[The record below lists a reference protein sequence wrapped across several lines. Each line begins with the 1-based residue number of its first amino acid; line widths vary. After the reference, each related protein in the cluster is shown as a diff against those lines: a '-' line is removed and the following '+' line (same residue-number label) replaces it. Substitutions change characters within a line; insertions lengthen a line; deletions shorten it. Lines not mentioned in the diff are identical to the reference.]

1 MPRPS
6 QDQDQAP
13 LARFSFP
20 LSATMAPLIAPLGLS
35 ALLAG
40 CGGKPPAGW
49 TGYAEAE
56 LVYIAPPVAGRLTT
70 LAVRSGE
77 AVAAGQPL
85 FELDATPEIAA
96 DAEARARA
104 LSAQAQALDA
114 DKGRRAPELAV
125 TRAQL
130 DQARAAERLASIDL
144 SRQQELRAQ
153 GFVAQARVDD
163 AATLLAQARARVV
176 ELDAA
181 LQVGRL
187 PARDDERQA
196 ARALAQ
202 AAESSRAQTA
212 WRVEQKRQ
220 SAPMPARVQD
230 VFLRPGEWV
239 NAGQPVLALLPPAN
253 RKARFYVPQSA
264 VGSLSLDAPVHLH
277 CDGCGAAIPARI
289 SFIASGPEY
298 TPPVIY
304 SNQQRDKLVFLV
316 EARPLKT
323 EDAQRLHPGQ
333 PLDVTP

>member
-1 MPRPS
+1 MKR
-6 QDQDQAP
+6 
-13 LARFSFP
+13 LA
-20 LSATMAPLIAPLGLS
+20 LVAAA

-40 CGGKPPAGW
+40 CAPKPPDAW

-70 LAVRSGE
+70 LPVRAGE

-85 FELDATPEIAA
+85 FELDATPEQAA
-96 DAEARARA
+96 DAEAVARTQ
-104 LSAQAQALDA
+104 SARAQALDA

-130 DQARAAERLASIDL
+130 EQARAAERLAGLDL
-144 SRQQELRAQ
+144 ARQQQLMAQ

-163 AATLLAQARARVV
+163 AAAARAQAQARVA
-176 ELDAA
+176 ELEAA

-187 PARDDERQA
+187 PARDDARTA
-196 ARALAQ
+196 AHALAE
-202 AAESSRAQTA
+202 AAASSRVQTA
-212 WRVEQKRQ
+212 WRVDQKRQ
-220 SAPMPARVQD
+220 TAPMPARVQD
-230 VFLRPGEWV
+230 VFMRPGEWV
-239 NAGQPVLALLPPAN
+239 AAGQPVLALLPPAH

-264 VGSLSLDAPVHLH
+264 VGGLKLDAPVQLR

-289 SFIASGPEY
+289 SFIAAGPEY

-316 EARPLKT
+316 EARPVKA
-323 EDAQRLHPGQ
+323 EDAERLHPGQ
-333 PLDVTP
+333 PLDVSP

>member
-1 MPRPS
+1 LKPVIPI
-6 QDQDQAP
+6 
-13 LARFSFP
+13 LCI
-20 LSATMAPLIAPLGLS
+20 AT
-35 ALLAG
+35 LLAG
-40 CGGKPPAGW
+40 CSDKPPPGW

-56 LVYIAPPVAGRLTT
+56 LVYVAPPVAGRLTT

-96 DAEARARA
+96 DAEADARA
-104 LSAQAQALDA
+104 QSAQAQAANA

-125 TRAQL
+125 TKAQL

-144 SRQQELRAQ
+144 TRQQELLAK

-163 AATLLAQARARVV
+163 AATLLAQARARVA

-187 PARDDERQA
+187 PARDDERNA

-202 AAESSRAQTA
+202 AAESGRAQTA

-239 NAGQPVLALLPPAN
+239 GAGQPVLALLPPAN
-253 RKARFYVPQSA
+253 RKARFYVPQSV
-264 VGSLSLDAPVHLH
+264 VGGLRLDQTVNLH

-289 SFIASGPEY
+289 SFIATGPEY

-316 EARPLKT
+316 EARPVKA
-323 EDAQRLHPGQ
+323 EDAERLHPGQ
-333 PLDVTP
+333 PLDVTQ

>member
-1 MPRPS
+1 MKRLLLL
-6 QDQDQAP
+6 
-13 LARFSFP
+13 LA
-20 LSATMAPLIAPLGLS
+20 

-40 CGGKPPAGW
+40 CSDKPPEAW

-56 LVYIAPPVAGRLTT
+56 LVYISPPVAGRLTR

-77 AVAAGQPL
+77 AVTAGQAL

-104 LSAQAQALDA
+104 QSAQAQATDA

-125 TRAQL
+125 TKAQL

-144 SRQQELRAQ
+144 TRQQELLAK
-153 GFVAQARVDD
+153 GFVAPARVDD
-163 AATLLAQARARVV
+163 AATVLAQARARVT

-187 PARDDERQA
+187 PARDDERNA

-202 AAESSRAQTA
+202 AAESGRAQTA

-239 NAGQPVLALLPPAN
+239 GAGQPVLALLPPAN

-264 VGSLSLDAPVHLH
+264 VGGLKLDAAVNLH

-289 SFIASGPEY
+289 SFIANGPEY

-316 EARPLKT
+316 EARPVKA
-323 EDAQRLHPGQ
+323 EDAERLHPGQ
-333 PLDVTP
+333 PIDVTP

>member
-1 MPRPS
+1 MKRLL
-6 QDQDQAP
+6 P
-13 LARFSFP
+13 LLAV
-20 LSATMAPLIAPLGLS
+20 
-35 ALLAG
+35 LLAG
-40 CGGKPPAGW
+40 CSDKPPQGW

-56 LVYIAPPVAGRLTT
+56 LVYIAAPVAGRLTT

-77 AVAAGQPL
+77 AVTSGQAL
-85 FELDATPEIAA
+85 YELDATPEIAA
-96 DAEARARA
+96 DAEASARARSA
-104 LSAQAQALDA
+104 RAQAADA
-114 DKGRRAPELAV
+114 DKGRRLPELAV

-144 SRQQELRAQ
+144 ARQQELLTK

-163 AATLLAQARARVV
+163 AATLLAQARARVT

-187 PARDDERQA
+187 PARDDARHA

-230 VFLRPGEWV
+230 VVLRPGEWV
-239 NAGQPVLALLPPAN
+239 GAGQPVLALLPPAH

-264 VGSLSLDAPVHLH
+264 LGGLKLDALVNLH

-289 SFIASGPEY
+289 SFIAAGPEY

-316 EARPLKT
+316 EARPVKA
-323 EDAQRLHPGQ
+323 EDAERLHPGQ
-333 PLDVTP
+333 PLDVSL

>member
-1 MPRPS
+1 MKRIT
-6 QDQDQAP
+6 
-13 LARFSFP
+13 L
-20 LSATMAPLIAPLGLS
+20 LLL
-35 ALLAG
+35 ALLAA
-40 CGGKPPAGW
+40 CSDKPSTGW

-56 LVYIAPPVAGRLTT
+56 LVYIAPPVAGRLTD

-77 AVAAGQPL
+77 AVTAGQAL
-85 FELDATPEIAA
+85 FELDATPELAA
-96 DAEARARA
+96 DAEALARTR
-104 LSAQAQALDA
+104 SAQAQAADA

-130 DQARAAERLASIDL
+130 DQAHAAERLAGIDL
-144 SRQQELRAQ
+144 TRQQELLAK
-153 GFVAQARVDD
+153 GFVSRSRVDD
-163 AATLLAQARARVV
+163 AATALAQARARVA
-176 ELDAA
+176 ELEAA
-181 LQVGRL
+181 LKVAGL
-187 PARDDERQA
+187 PARDDARSA

-220 SAPMPARVQD
+220 VAPMPARVQD
-230 VFLRPGEWV
+230 VFLRAGEWV
-239 NAGQPVLALLPPAN
+239 AAGQPVLALLPPAN

-264 VGSLSLDAPVHLH
+264 VGTLKLDAPVNLR

-289 SFIASGPEY
+289 SFIANGPEY

-316 EARPLKT
+316 EARPVKA
-323 EDAQRLHPGQ
+323 EDAERLHPGQ

>member
-1 MPRPS
+1 MKRILP
-6 QDQDQAP
+6 
-13 LARFSFP
+13 
-20 LSATMAPLIAPLGLS
+20 
-35 ALLAG
+35 LLAVLLVG
-40 CGGKPPAGW
+40 CGDKPPEGW

-56 LVYIAPPVAGRLTT
+56 LVYIAPPVAGRLAT

-77 AVAAGQPL
+77 AVTAGQAL
-85 FELDATPEIAA
+85 FELDATPELAA
-96 DAEARARA
+96 DAEASARAR
-104 LSAQAQALDA
+104 SAQAQALDA
-114 DKGRRAPELAV
+114 DKGRRGPELAV
-125 TRAQL
+125 TKAQL

-144 SRQQELRAQ
+144 TRQQELLGR

-163 AATLLAQARARVV
+163 AATVLAQARARVM

-187 PARDDERQA
+187 PARDDERNA
-196 ARALAQ
+196 ARALAD
-202 AAESSRAQTA
+202 AAQSSRAQTA

-239 NAGQPVLALLPPAN
+239 AAGQPVLALLPPAN

-264 VGSLSLDAPVHLH
+264 VGGLKLDAPVNLR
-277 CDGCGAAIPARI
+277 CDGCGAAIAARI
-289 SFIASGPEY
+289 SFIAAGPEY

-316 EARPLKT
+316 EARPVKA
-323 EDAQRLHPGQ
+323 EDAERLHPGQ

>member
-1 MPRPS
+1 MK
-6 QDQDQAP
+6 
-13 LARFSFP
+13 
-20 LSATMAPLIAPLGLS
+20 TMKTVVLLIAV
-35 ALLAG
+35 LAG
-40 CGGKPPAGW
+40 CSDKPNAGW
-49 TGYAEAE
+49 TGYAEGE

-77 AVAAGQPL
+77 AVAAGQAL
-85 FELDATPEIAA
+85 FELDATPELAA
-96 DAEARARA
+96 DAEAQARA
-104 LSAQAQALDA
+104 QSARAQAQDA

-144 SRQQELRAQ
+144 TRQQELLAQ
-153 GFVAQARVDD
+153 GFVAKARVDD
-163 AATLLAQARARVV
+163 AATALALARARVV

-181 LQVGRL
+181 VQVGRL
-187 PARDDERQA
+187 PARDDARTA
-196 ARALAQ
+196 ARALAD
-202 AAESSRAQTA
+202 AALSGRAQTA
-212 WRVEQKRQ
+212 WRVDQKRQ

-239 NAGQPVLALLPPAN
+239 AAGQPVLALLPPAH

-264 VGSLSLDAPVHLH
+264 LGGLKLDAPVQLH

-289 SFIASGPEY
+289 SFIANGPEY

-304 SNQQRDKLVFLV
+304 SAQQRDKLVFLV
-316 EARPLKT
+316 EARPVNAA
-323 EDAQRLHPGQ
+323 DAERLHPGQ

>member
-1 MPRPS
+1 MKRIALICLP
-6 QDQDQAP
+6 AA
-13 LARFSFP
+13 LAS
-20 LSATMAPLIAPLGLS
+20 
-35 ALLAG
+35 
-40 CGGKPPAGW
+40 CGDKPPAGW

-85 FELDATPEIAA
+85 FELDATPELAA

-104 LSAQAQALDA
+104 QGAQAQAADA

-144 SRQQELRAQ
+144 TRQQELLAQ
-153 GFVAQARVDD
+153 GFVSRSRVDD
-163 AATLLAQARARVV
+163 AATTLAQARARVA

-181 LQVGRL
+181 VQVGHL
-187 PARDDERQA
+187 PARDDARNA

-220 SAPMPARVQD
+220 AAPMPARVQD
-230 VFLRPGEWV
+230 VFMRPGEWV
-239 NAGQPVLALLPPAN
+239 GAGQPVLALLPPAH

-264 VGSLSLDAPVHLH
+264 VGSLKLDAAVNLR

-289 SFIASGPEY
+289 SFIANGPEY

-316 EARPLKT
+316 EARPVKA
-323 EDAQRLHPGQ
+323 EDAERLHPGQ

>member
-1 MPRPS
+1 MKRLL
-6 QDQDQAP
+6 P
-13 LARFSFP
+13 L
-20 LSATMAPLIAPLGLS
+20 LTV
-35 ALLAG
+35 ALLAA
-40 CGGKPPAGW
+40 CSDKPSPGW

-56 LVYIAPPVAGRLTT
+56 PVYIAPPVAGRLTR

-77 AVAAGQPL
+77 AVAAGQAL
-85 FELDATPEIAA
+85 FELDATPEVAA

-104 LSAQAQALDA
+104 QSAQAQAQDA
-114 DKGRRAPELAV
+114 DKGRRPPELAV
-125 TRAQL
+125 TKAQL

-144 SRQQELRAQ
+144 TRQQELLAK
-153 GFVAQARVDD
+153 GFVSQSRVDD
-163 AATLLAQARARVV
+163 AATQLAQARARVV

-187 PARDDERQA
+187 PARDDERNA

-239 NAGQPVLALLPPAN
+239 GAGQPVLALLPPAN

-264 VGSLSLDAPVHLH
+264 VGGLKLDAPVNLH
-277 CDGCGAAIPARI
+277 CDGCGPAIAARI

-316 EARPLKT
+316 EARPLKA
-323 EDAQRLHPGQ
+323 EDAERLHPGQ
-333 PLDVTP
+333 PLDVTQ

>member
-1 MPRPS
+1 MK
-6 QDQDQAP
+6 Q
-13 LARFSFP
+13 
-20 LSATMAPLIAPLGLS
+20 TMLLLIP

-40 CGGKPPAGW
+40 CDNKAPEAW

-77 AVAAGQPL
+77 AVAAGQAL
-85 FELDATPEIAA
+85 FELDATPELAA
-96 DAEARARA
+96 DAEAGARA
-104 LSAQAQALDA
+104 QSARAQAQDA
-114 DKGRRAPELAV
+114 DKGRRLPELAV
-125 TRAQL
+125 TQAQL

-144 SRQQELRAQ
+144 TRQQELLAK

-163 AATLLAQARARVV
+163 AATALAQARARVM

-181 LQVGRL
+181 LQVGHL
-187 PARDDERQA
+187 PAREDERNA

-220 SAPMPARVQD
+220 NAPMPARVQD
-230 VFLRPGEWV
+230 VFMRPGEWV
-239 NAGQPVLALLPPAN
+239 AAGQPVLALLPPAH
-253 RKARFYVPQSA
+253 RKARFYVPQSV
-264 VGSLSLDAPVHLH
+264 VGSLKLDAPVNLH
-277 CDGCGAAIPARI
+277 CDGCGAAIPAHI
-289 SFIASGPEY
+289 SFIANGPEY

-316 EARPLKT
+316 EARPVKG
-323 EDAQRLHPGQ
+323 EDAERLHPGQ
-333 PLDVTP
+333 PLDVTR

>member
-1 MPRPS
+1 MK
-6 QDQDQAP
+6 
-13 LARFSFP
+13 
-20 LSATMAPLIAPLGLS
+20 TMKTVVLLIAV
-35 ALLAG
+35 LAG
-40 CGGKPPAGW
+40 CSDKPNAGW
-49 TGYAEAE
+49 TGYAEGE

-77 AVAAGQPL
+77 AVAAGQAL
-85 FELDATPEIAA
+85 FELDATPELAA
-96 DAEARARA
+96 DAEAQARA
-104 LSAQAQALDA
+104 QSARAQAQDA

-144 SRQQELRAQ
+144 TRQQELLAQ
-153 GFVAQARVDD
+153 GFVAKARVDD
-163 AATLLAQARARVV
+163 AATALAQARARVV

-181 LQVGRL
+181 VQVGRL
-187 PARDDERQA
+187 PARDDARTA
-196 ARALAQ
+196 ARALAD
-202 AAESSRAQTA
+202 AALSGRAQTA
-212 WRVEQKRQ
+212 WRVDQKRQ

-239 NAGQPVLALLPPAN
+239 AAGQPVLALLPPAH

-264 VGSLSLDAPVHLH
+264 LGGLKLDAPVQLH

-289 SFIASGPEY
+289 SFIANGPEY

-304 SNQQRDKLVFLV
+304 SAQQRDKLVFLV
-316 EARPLKT
+316 EARPVNAA
-323 EDAQRLHPGQ
+323 DAERLHPGQ